1 MGDSARLRVDH
12 QQSGEG
18 NEIEQIAASPAQQER
33 GDQQREQVAV
43 GRQAEAEQP
52 DREAERDDQSGR
64 REDRRAAIQVLT
76 RRAPLLGGL
85 AVALAVLIRLPFWKA
100 PLTADEGGYAE
111 VARLWSHGA
120 TLYGGAW
127 VDRPQGLIVVFRAL
141 HLVGGSPLAM
151 RAAAA
156 VIAALVVAATMLLT
170 LRLDRGRITAVTAG
184 LLAATVGASPFIE
197 SFTLSGELL
206 ASLPAVLSLL
216 CFCRYLEGRERAGSS
231 NRLLLSSA
239 RPHGRGWP
247 MVRPFFASNRL
258 LLSLAGAGALTGI
271 ALLIKQS
278 AFDAGLAAIVYLLWR
293 ERSRGLVPAA
303 VLVAGALVPVAI
315 AAASATRLSAWVY
328 AVVGYRFHGDSLLT
342 GSLTGRA
349 HQFWLSLPPA
359 GKALG
364 LLAVLAAV
372 GWRRSPLLARIWLG
386 AAVLGAIGGGNFHP
400 HYYLQ
405 LVPPLSLLAAVGVRT
420 LWLSA
425 PRPAIA
431 TAGAAAAATL
441 ALAIPVAWANPTKQ
455 AQTIWPADPHLVHD
469 AVLARYVRAHT
480 RPRERILAIWADAD
494 LYYLADRR
502 PAARYLWSRNVASI
516 PGALEAVRHAL
527 ATRRAEPVLVVQP
540 PATPDP
546 SGRTAALLRR
556 EYRRVA
562 RVGGASVYRSRS
574 QNKARTTS
582 PSSTK

>member
-1 MGDSARLRVDH
+1 
-12 QQSGEG
+12 
-18 NEIEQIAASPAQQER
+18 
-33 GDQQREQVAV
+33 
-43 GRQAEAEQP
+43 
-52 DREAERDDQSGR
+52 
-64 REDRRAAIQVLT
+64 
-76 RRAPLLGGL
+76 
-85 AVALAVLIRLPFWKA
+85 
-100 PLTADEGGYAE
+100 
-111 VARLWSHGA
+111 
-120 TLYGGAW
+120 
-127 VDRPQGLIVVFRAL
+127 
-141 HLVGGSPLAM
+141 M

-156 VIAALVVAATMLLT
+156 VVAALVVAATMLLT
-170 LRLDRGRITAVTAG
+170 LRLARGRITAVTAG

-206 ASLPAVLSLL
+206 ASLPAALSLL

-231 NRLLLSSA
+231 NRLLLGSP
-239 RPHGRGWP
+239 RPQGREWS
-247 MVRPFFASNRL
+247 MVQPFLASNRL

-271 ALLIKQS
+271 AVLIKQS
-278 AFDAGLAAIVYLLWR
+278 AFDAGLAALVYLLWR
-293 ERSRGLVPAA
+293 ERRRGLKPAA
-303 VLVAGALVPVAI
+303 VLVASALVPVAI
-315 AAASATRLSAWVY
+315 AAASAARLSAWLY
-328 AVVGYRFHGDSLLT
+328 AVFGYRFEGDSLLT

-349 HQFWLSLPPA
+349 HQFWVSLPPA

-386 AAVLGAIGGGNFHP
+386 AAVFGAIGGGNFHP
-400 HYYLQ
+400 HYYVQ
-405 LVPPLSLLAAVGVRT
+405 LVPPLSLLAAGVRT

-455 AQTIWPADPHLVHD
+455 AQKIWPADPHLVHD

-480 RPRERILAIWADAD
+480 RPRERILAVWADAD

-502 PAARYLWSRNVASI
+502 PAVRYLWSRNVASI

-527 ATRRAEPVLVVQP
+527 ATRRAKLVLVVQP
-540 PATPDP
+540 PATLDP

-556 EYRRVA
+556 EYRRFA
-562 RVGGASVYRSRS
+562 RVGSASVYRSRS
-574 QNKARTTS
+574 HNRARTTT
-582 PSSTK
+582 PSSAT

>member
-1 MGDSARLRVDH
+1 
-12 QQSGEG
+12 
-18 NEIEQIAASPAQQER
+18 
-33 GDQQREQVAV
+33 
-43 GRQAEAEQP
+43 
-52 DREAERDDQSGR
+52 
-64 REDRRAAIQVLT
+64 
-76 RRAPLLGGL
+76 
-85 AVALAVLIRLPFWKA
+85 
-100 PLTADEGGYAE
+100 
-111 VARLWSHGA
+111 
-120 TLYGGAW
+120 
-127 VDRPQGLIVVFRAL
+127 
-141 HLVGGSPLAM
+141 M

-156 VIAALVVAATMLLT
+156 VVAALVVAATMLLT
-170 LRLDRGRITAVTAG
+170 LRLARGRITAVTAG
-184 LLAATVGASPFIE
+184 LLAATVGGSPFIE

-216 CFCRYLEGRERAGSS
+216 CFCRYLEGRERAESS
-231 NRLLLSSA
+231 NRLLLGST
-239 RPHGRGWP
+239 RPQGRRWP
-247 MVRPFFASNRL
+247 VLQPFFASNRL

-271 ALLIKQS
+271 AVLIKQS
-278 AFDAGLAAIVYLLWR
+278 AFDAGLAAVVYLLWR
-293 ERSRGLVPAA
+293 ERRRGLPPAA
-303 VLVAGALVPVAI
+303 VLVVGALVPVAI
-315 AAASATRLSAWVY
+315 AAASAARLSAWLY
-328 AVVGYRFHGDSLLT
+328 AVFGYRFNGDSLLN

-364 LLAVLAAV
+364 LLALLAAV

-431 TAGAAAAATL
+431 AAGAAAAATV
-441 ALAIPVAWANPTKQ
+441 ALTMPAAWATPTEQ
-455 AQTIWPADPHLVHD
+455 AETIWPADPHLVHD

-480 RPRERILAIWADAD
+480 RPRERVLAIWADAD

-502 PAARYLWSRNVASI
+502 PAVRYLWSRNVASI
-516 PGALEAVRHAL
+516 PGALQAVRDAL
-527 ATRRAEPVLVVQP
+527 AMRRAQLVVVVQP
-540 PATPDP
+540 PSTLDP

-562 RVGGASVYRSRS
+562 RVGGAAVYRSRN
-574 QNKARTTS
+574 Q
-582 PSSTK
+582 ST